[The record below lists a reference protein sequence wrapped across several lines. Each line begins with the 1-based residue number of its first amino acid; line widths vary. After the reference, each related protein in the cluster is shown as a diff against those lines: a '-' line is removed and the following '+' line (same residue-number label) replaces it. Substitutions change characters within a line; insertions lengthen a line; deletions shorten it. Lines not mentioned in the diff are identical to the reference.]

1 MQSMGKYSAV
11 LKNYIQPFFFLI
23 DQKYDLHTLHSC
35 EESIT
40 REVSWILETSLSYR
54 LGSFF
59 LLEKAFTVIK
69 LQTWWLEG
77 WHVFS
82 ET

>member
-1 MQSMGKYSAV
+1 MQSMGKDRAV
-11 LKNYIQPFFFLI
+11 LKNYIQSFFCI

-59 LLEKAFTVIK
+59 ARKKAFTVIK

-77 WHVFS
+77 LQVFL